1 VWRKQFPVDTQ
12 KLCQNSICTPGTLD
26 KSIELRV
33 TSLFGKSSE
42 KLHQKAYP
50 CAVVSI
56 RRDPTKQAHRAD
68 RADRVTHAQAVTAKP
83 DYPGNLGNLGNLG
96 NPESCSTGC
105 SGTCQSRV
113 QKPAMHG
120 SDYPAIAGAFNHKPG
135 KTRRPA

>member
-1 VWRKQFPVDTQ
+1 VAKTISVYTQ
-12 KLCQNSICTPGTLD
+12 KLCQTSICTPGTLD
-26 KSIELRV
+26 KSIELCV

-42 KLHQKAYP
+42 KLHQEAYP
-50 CAVVSI
+50 CAGVSI
-56 RRDPTKQAHRAD
+56 QRDPTKQAH
-68 RADRVTHAQAVTAKP
+68 RVTHAQAVTAKP
-83 DYPGNLGNLGNLG
+83 DDLGNLG